1 MFCFFLLSFPR
12 MCKVVLDIATIQC
25 KVTVMSQL
33 GEQVEGVLW
42 AHGVTAKVMIQFS
55 PTLL

>member
-1 MFCFFLLSFPR
+1 

-42 AHGVTAKVMIQFS
+42 AHGVTAKVMIQFP